1 MKKLFL
7 ILLLSLGLTT
17 TSSAGYLDYSSGN
30 PLCGWM
36 DNPSP
41 PSHIVAEVNMK
52 GLYCD
57 DDIAIKT
64 VKTPVVKGSILLSKL
79 KRWTKMLRGK
89 KPIYTTK
96 GGTQIKV
103 ESLND
108 EKSITLNKLF

>member
-7 ILLLSLGLTT
+7 ILLLSLVLTT

-79 KRWTKMLRGK
+79 KRWTKMS
-89 KPIYTTK
+89 K
-96 GGTQIKV
+96 GGHFAALEQPDLLIKDIR
-103 ESLND
+103 EFA
-108 EKSITLNKLF
+108 KTLR